1 MVWLAKLVVA
11 QLEVAKWTNKCSK
24 CWLFWECP
32 LMHFKSCLKWVQFPG
47 MGDSG
52 VNTTQR
58 SPKSGFSSLCKKEK
72 NGRRCVNTCISCC
85 YFQPAPRGRMFFFFF
100 GSITVWP
107 ILTEPFL
114 VQLDF
119 FFFFFL
125 NRTKLNPC
133 DPTLRYADFIKNGQ
147 LVQLVSLSV
156 FGDFYFFISKN
167 KLWRAESN

>member
-1 MVWLAKLVVA
+1 MPRFWPFLIQFSINSSQIYLKCNLRHMVWLAKLVVA

-100 GSITVWP
+100 WFDYRVTHPNRTILGSVR
-107 ILTEPFL
+107 
-114 VQLDF
+114 F
-119 FFFFFL
+119 FFFFFFEP
-125 NRTKLNPC
+125 NQTEPVWP
-133 DPTLRYADFIKNGQ
+133 DPKICRLY
-147 LVQLVSLSV
+147 
-156 FGDFYFFISKN
+156 
-167 KLWRAESN
+167 

>member
-1 MVWLAKLVVA
+1 MPRFWPFLIQFSINSSQIYLKCNLRHMVWLAKLVVA

-119 FFFFFL
+119 FFL

-133 DPTLRYADFIKNGQ
+133 DPTLSYRK
-147 LVQLVSLSV
+147 LSKEY
-156 FGDFYFFISKN
+156 DQK
-167 KLWRAESN
+167 KL